1 MRLTAITFDGFES
14 GHTDFSEVFNS
25 PAAGVQ
31 REQFLGVIER
41 IADGIIQADENRQ
54 ATSII
59 VVGHSD
65 RQDRADMN
73 CDQRRASE
81 IDASQKRAISAWELT
96 KLAVVQR
103 LAAADP
109 PIDGTDW
116 WENAPHVTWG
126 LVFAAAGM
134 MQKNPPASEEERK
147 MNRRV
152 VFLVSMMTL

>member
-1 MRLTAITFDGFES
+1 MRLTAIAFDGFES
-14 GHTDFSEVFNS
+14 GHTDFSELFGS
-25 PAAGVQ
+25 PAAEVQ
-31 REQFLGVIER
+31 REQFLGIVER
-41 IADGIIQADENRQ
+41 IADGIIQGDENRQ
-54 ATSII
+54 VTSII

-65 RQDRADMN
+65 RQDRTDMN

-81 IDASQKRAISAWELT
+81 IDAAEKRAISAWELV
-96 KLAVVQR
+96 KQAVIQR
-103 LAAADP
+103 LAAANP

-134 MQKNPPASEEERK
+134 MLKNPPASEAERK

-152 VFLVSMMTL
+152 VILVSMVTL